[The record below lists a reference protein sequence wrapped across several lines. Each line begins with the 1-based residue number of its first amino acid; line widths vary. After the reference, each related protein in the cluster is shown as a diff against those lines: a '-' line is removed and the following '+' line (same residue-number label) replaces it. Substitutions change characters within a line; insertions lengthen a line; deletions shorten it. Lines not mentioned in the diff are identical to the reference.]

1 MRCRRYCHTA
11 LQLRGCHTLINC
23 YFDGA
28 YTSVTSHPAYLHD
41 YGQILRI
48 FDLDLPAVVEAHFSL
63 EESGKSILRMGTC
76 EKGITHIPIPD
87 SCLEET
93 GSFYCYIFDRDS
105 TSGRTVYKIKIPV
118 LKRAD
123 MPTETT
129 EPSEQDVAYFEQVL
143 AQIEQKAEEI
153 NSAVVSTAPYVV
165 EFDTV
170 GSGDSALC
178 TCRQTY
184 ADVIDALASG
194 RSVMAVEYRYGQ
206 STDDDP
212 YQTRYHCL
220 IGAGTSQIKFG
231 ENGLT
236 YINGRDP
243 GYGDGWMITAPYII
257 LKSNGTVVRTSATGS
272 PAMMGDVN
280 SLTSEVNNKA
290 DKLHVAVTKIEG
302 DSASSPTADKTYE
315 QIMAAVQ
322 EGAEIICTYTVQLV
336 YGGEIEQEI
345 TQHLQFVR
353 ADEYN
358 IHFGFCGWG
367 LQMGKYRLS
376 AHAIDISAYND
387 ITVYDSSVE
396 IATAAN
402 ITTLTSRISQLE
414 ARVAA
419 LEGGNG

>member
-1 MRCRRYCHTA
+1 MNNI
-11 LQLRGCHTLINC
+11 LNIN
-23 YFDGA
+23 FEEGKIIAKVGGLWQWDK
-28 YTSVTSHPAYLHD
+28 
-41 YGQILRI
+41 GQKIRVFGTGI
-48 FDLDLPAVVEAHFSL
+48 TQDAEIHFSL
-63 EESGKSILRMGTC
+63 M
-76 EKGITHIPIPD
+76 EKGGSSVTLTGTYDSSLDALIADIPD
-87 SCLEET
+87 RYLGQDSLIDYKLYAFIYVRSDESSAET
-93 GSFYCYIFDRDS
+93 I
-105 TSGRTVYKIKIPV
+105 YKIIMTV
-118 LKRAD
+118 
-123 MPTETT
+123 
-129 EPSEQDVAYFEQVL
+129 
-143 AQIEQKAEEI
+143 KARPKPDGYDA
-153 NSAVVSTAPYVV
+153 AVVPSAPYIV

-194 RSVMAVEYRYGQ
+194 RSVMAVEYRYSQ

-220 IGAGTSQIKFG
+220 IGVGTSQIKFG

-236 YINGRDP
+236 FMSNRDP
-243 GYGDGWMITAPYII
+243 AYGDAWMITAPYII
-257 LKSNGTVVRTSATGS
+257 LKSNGTVVRISATSS
-272 PAMMGDVN
+272 PAMMGDIN
-280 SLTSEVNNKA
+280 ALTSAVNAKA
-290 DKLHVAVTKIEG
+290 DKMHVTITKIAG
-302 DSASSPTADKTYE
+302 DNPSNPTADKTYE

-336 YGGEIEQEI
+336 YGGEIEQET

-387 ITVYDSSVE
+387 ITVYNSSVE

>member
-1 MRCRRYCHTA
+1 M
-11 LQLRGCHTLINC
+11 INAF
-23 YFDGA
+23 FDGSCR
-28 YTSVTSHPAYLHD
+28 SVSSQAAYLHD
-41 YGQILRI
+41 YGQTLRVVG
-48 FDLDLPAVVEAHFSL
+48 LNLPSVVEAHFAL
-63 EESGKSILRMGTC
+63 EESGGSTLRAGSC
-76 EKGITHIPIPD
+76 SDGITTIPIPD
-87 SCLEET
+87 SFLEEV
-93 GSFYCYIFDRDS
+93 GSFFCYIFDRGD

-129 EPSEQDVAYFEQVL
+129 EPSEQDVSYFEQVL
-143 AQIEQKAEEI
+143 AQIEEKAEEI
-153 NSAVVSTAPYVV
+153 NSAVISTAPYVV

-194 RSVMAVEYRYGQ
+194 RSVMAVEYRYSQ

-220 IGAGTSQIKFG
+220 IGVGTSQIKFG

-290 DKLHVAVTKIEG
+290 DKFHVAVTKIEG
-302 DSASSPTADKTYE
+302 DSPSSPTADKTYE

-336 YGGEIEQEI
+336 YGGEIEQEV

-387 ITVYDSSVE
+387 ITVYNNSVE

>member
-1 MRCRRYCHTA
+1 MEK
-11 LQLRGCHTLINC
+11 G
-23 YFDGA
+23 GS
-28 YTSVTSHPAYLHD
+28 SVTLTGEYDSS
-41 YGQILRI
+41 
-48 FDLDLPAVVEAHFSL
+48 LDALIAD
-63 EESGKSILRMGTC
+63 
-76 EKGITHIPIPD
+76 IPD
-87 SCLEET
+87 KYLGQDGLIDYKLYAFIYVRSDAVSAE
-93 GSFYCYIFDRDS
+93 
-105 TSGRTVYKIKIPV
+105 TVYKIIMTVKARPKPDGYDAEV
-118 LKRAD
+118 V
-123 MPTETT
+123 
-129 EPSEQDVAYFEQVL
+129 PS
-143 AQIEQKAEEI
+143 
-153 NSAVVSTAPYVV
+153 APYIVK
-165 EFDTV
+165 FDTV

-194 RSVMAVEYRYGQ
+194 RSVMAVEYRYSQ

-220 IGAGTSQIKFG
+220 IGAGTSRIKFG

-257 LKSNGTVVRTSATGS
+257 LKSNGAVVRTSATGS

-280 SLTSEVNNKA
+280 SLTSKVNNKA

-302 DSASSPTADKTYE
+302 DSPSSPTADKTYE

-336 YGGEIEQEI
+336 YGGEIEQET

-387 ITVYDSSVE
+387 ITVYNSSVE